1 MKVIGKKKVIDFLA
15 VRYRS
20 TTDTTTQEQK
30 AVAYWIPTHLQT
42 PNSLNLKKE
51 MLRRR
56 VCSLLSSSILI
67 PSFKPNPT
75 PQPLRFVQCQCPIL
89 TPKVPVIFEGIRAYS
104 LLSLN
109 DLRDKVPRKQ
119 KTRKG
124 RGIGSGKG
132 KTAGR
137 GHKGQRARGSG
148 KLGFEGGQ
156 TPLRRRLPKRGFKN
170 PFSLTFQPVG
180 LGKIAKL
187 INAGKIDSSE
197 LITMKT
203 LKDTGA
209 IGKQIKDGVRLMGRG
224 AEQIK
229 WPIHLEIS
237 RVTVR
242 AKEAVEAA
250 GGSIRRVY
258 YNKLGFRALLKP
270 EWFEK
275 KGRLLPKA
283 ARPPPKQRDKVDSIG
298 RLPAPTKP
306 IPFSVEEKEEASSSS
321 A

>member
-1 MKVIGKKKVIDFLA
+1 
-15 VRYRS
+15 
-20 TTDTTTQEQK
+20 
-30 AVAYWIPTHLQT
+30 
-42 PNSLNLKKE
+42 

-56 VCSLLSSSILI
+56 LPSLLSTSLFNASPIVSSKCVGTKFPLSSPFLPLHSLQCAN
-67 PSFKPNPT
+67 PSPT
-75 PQPLRFVQCQCPIL
+75 L
-89 TPKVPVIFEGIRAYS
+89 KGIWAVDRVRAYS

-109 DLRDKVPRKQ
+109 DLRDNKGARKQ
-119 KTRKG
+119 KKRKG
-124 RGIGSGKG
+124 RGIGSGLG

-137 GHKGQRARGSG
+137 VTRMIK
-148 KLGFEGGQ
+148 
-156 TPLRRRLPKRGFKN
+156 
-170 PFSLTFQPVG
+170 SLFYSLWQPVG

-203 LKDTGA
+203 LKDAGA

-224 AEQIK
+224 ADEIK
-229 WPIHLEIS
+229 WPIHFEVS

-250 GGSIRRVY
+250 GGSVRRVY
-258 YNKLGFRALLKP
+258 YNKLGFQALLKP

-306 IPFSVEEKEEASSSS
+306 IPFLPEEKEAAFTPSV
-321 A
+321 

>member
-1 MKVIGKKKVIDFLA
+1 
-15 VRYRS
+15 
-20 TTDTTTQEQK
+20 
-30 AVAYWIPTHLQT
+30 
-42 PNSLNLKKE
+42 

-56 VCSLLSSSILI
+56 LSSLLATSIRNASI
-67 PSFKPNPT
+67 CNRPSFISRPLSSPLPPPFQPGQCSNPNT
-75 PQPLRFVQCQCPIL
+75 NLNEIN
-89 TPKVPVIFEGIRAYS
+89 GIRAYS

-109 DLRDKVPRKQ
+109 DLRDNPGARK
-119 KTRKG
+119 KKKRKG
-124 RGIGSGKG
+124 RGIGSGTG

-137 GHKGQRARGSG
+137 GHKGQKARGTM
-148 KLGFEGGQ
+148 KFGFEGGQ
-156 TPLRRRLPKRGFKN
+156 TPLRRRMPKRGFKN

-224 AEQIK
+224 AEHIQ
-229 WPIHLEIS
+229 WPIHLEVS

-242 AKEAVEAA
+242 AKAAVEAA
-250 GGSIRRVY
+250 GGSVRRVY

-275 KGRLLPKA
+275 KGRLLPRA
-283 ARPPPKQRDKVDSIG
+283 ARPPPKQKDKVDSVG

-306 IPFSVEEKEEASSSS
+306 IPFVLEQEEESSPTSP